1 MGSSLGAAIPAIATM
16 SWKTIK
22 PRRRIYLLRKV
33 LAEMGIEPERVRL
46 EWISATEGAR
56 FAQVM
61 AEFVEE
67 LKRLGPL
74 HNGGQR

>member
-1 MGSSLGAAIPAIATM
+1 MVAAIPAIATM
-16 SWKTIK
+16 SLATIK
-22 PRRRIYLLRKV
+22 LGAAFTSCEK